1 MLKYKNKL
9 DNLKWVKAMKITW
22 LVSSIMIVFL
32 LGVFMTSLFNGFPLG
47 VDGLEGNFFSIL
59 NVTTISGGLFF
70 TALSFVAGA
79 GWISLTTEGE
89 IANRGLVFIKK
100 TGLHI
105 AVPVLAL
112 MVVMGF
118 NNTGSSIFI
127 GELFSKSAGW
137 FILPVLEILAAIM
150 IIYYGTKM
158 KGRQVFIHAVAVMVL
173 FVVTGFVGTY
183 PNVLLSSI
191 DPMYSITI
199 VDAMSGSNSLIIILW
214 VTGIFFPI
222 ILGYQ
227 SWKYLR
233 FRDKVKLNDE

>member
-1 MLKYKNKL
+1 M
-9 DNLKWVKAMKITW
+9 
-22 LVSSIMIVFL
+22 S
-32 LGVFMTSLFNGFPLG
+32 SLFNGFPLG

-89 IANRGLVFIKK
+89 VANRGLVFIKK

-127 GELFSKSAGW
+127 GELFSK
-137 FILPVLEILAAIM
+137 LVVCYLYVLRNL
-150 IIYYGTKM
+150 
-158 KGRQVFIHAVAVMVL
+158 RLVN
-173 FVVTGFVGTY
+173 
-183 PNVLLSSI
+183 PLL
-191 DPMYSITI
+191 
-199 VDAMSGSNSLIIILW
+199 
-214 VTGIFFPI
+214 
-222 ILGYQ
+222 
-227 SWKYLR
+227 
-233 FRDKVKLNDE
+233 